1 MRRPPQR
8 AMELLG
14 ERGARQGLMSLDDT
28 SHQQG
33 EKSRDQSPRR
43 LSAIWSLTA
52 LGFVL
57 SMLADVGGTFVGCA
71 KQVGSKWLSK

>member
-8 AMELLG
+8 AMELPG

-43 LSAIWSLTA
+43 LSAIWSLPA

-57 SMLADVGGTFVGCA
+57 SMLADVGALLWGGCKA
-71 KQVGSKWLSK
+71 GRL